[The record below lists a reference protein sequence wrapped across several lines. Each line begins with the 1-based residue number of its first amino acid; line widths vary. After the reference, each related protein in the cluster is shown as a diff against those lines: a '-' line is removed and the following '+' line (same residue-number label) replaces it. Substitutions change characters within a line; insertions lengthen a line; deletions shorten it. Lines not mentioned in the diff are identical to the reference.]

1 MKVSV
6 VISSLWTS
14 EGKAKMLYDCMENLV
29 GADEILALV
38 NPIKAHIGFA
48 DAWNRIATLATG
60 DYIVFVGD
68 ANYQTEGNLKEMCI
82 PDTVTYPKLNG
93 KFDALPW
100 IFCVPKNIY
109 EQIGLYD
116 MRFNEG
122 SHWEDTD
129 FWRRIRANN
138 IKIAPIEFVNFNKP
152 VNGTS
157 IRHIENS
164 QGRIERNKQL
174 YFEKWGDNDY

>member
-1 MKVSV
+1 
-6 VISSLWTS
+6 
-14 EGKAKMLYDCMENLV
+14 
-29 GADEILALV
+29 
-38 NPIKAHIGFA
+38 
-48 DAWNRIATLATG
+48 
-60 DYIVFVGD
+60 
-68 ANYQTEGNLKEMCI
+68 MCI
-82 PDTVTYPKLNG
+82 PDTVTFPKLNG
-93 KFDALPW
+93 RFDALPW